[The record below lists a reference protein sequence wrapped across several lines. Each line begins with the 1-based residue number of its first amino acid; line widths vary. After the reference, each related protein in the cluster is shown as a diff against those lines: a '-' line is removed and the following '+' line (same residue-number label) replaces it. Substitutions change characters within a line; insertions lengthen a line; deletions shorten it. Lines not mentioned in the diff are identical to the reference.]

1 MSQQIHIKL
10 KSFDHR
16 LLDHSVKD
24 ILTTV
29 MRSGASGKFKDG
41 IFSVCAFP
49 LPTKVGRYT
58 VNRSPH
64 VNKTSREQYE
74 IRTMTR
80 VLLIN
85 LPTTRVVDALSSIE
99 LPHGVDIKVNI
110 KTRSSLKKG
119 A

>member
-16 LLDHSVKD
+16 LLDHSVKE

-29 MRSGASGKFKDG
+29 MRSGASDKYRRG

-49 LPTKVGRYT
+49 LPTNIKHYT

-64 VNKTSREQYE
+64 VNKTSRDQYE
-74 IRTMTR
+74 IRSMTR
-80 VLLIN
+80 AVLIS
-85 LPTTRVVDALSSIE
+85 LPTKRVVDALSSIE
-99 LPHGVDIKVNI
+99 LPHGVDIKVDI
-110 KTRSSLKKG
+110 KTKSSLKG
-119 A
+119 T